1 MVGDKSPVTLI
12 GLYRSRN
19 DARDSPTVK
28 LLKELPPL
36 LIKRKKLLVLL
47 AGWGFIALGVVGLF
61 LPVLQGILFLLV
73 GLFILSSESAW
84 AHRLLEKIRERFPAT
99 AMRFEKASV
108 TAKTLLGTIF
118 RRRE

>member
-1 MVGDKSPVTLI
+1 
-12 GLYRSRN
+12 
-19 DARDSPTVK
+19 

-36 LIKRKKLLVLL
+36 LTKRKKLFVLL
-47 AGWGFIALGVVGLF
+47 VGWSFIVLGLVGLF
-61 LPVLQGILFLLV
+61 LPGLPGILFLLV
-73 GLFILSSESAW
+73 GLFILSSEYAW

-108 TAKTLLGTIF
+108 TAQKWLATIF

>member
-1 MVGDKSPVTLI
+1 
-12 GLYRSRN
+12 
-19 DARDSPTVK
+19 

-36 LIKRKKLLVLL
+36 LTKRKKLFVLL
-47 AGWGFIALGVVGLF
+47 VGWSFIVLGLVGLF
-61 LPVLQGILFLLV
+61 LPGLPGILFLLV
-73 GLFILSSESAW
+73 GLFILSSEYAW

-108 TAKTLLGTIF
+108 TAQKWLGTIF

>member
-1 MVGDKSPVTLI
+1 
-12 GLYRSRN
+12 
-19 DARDSPTVK
+19 

-36 LIKRKKLLVLL
+36 LTKRNKLFVLLV
-47 AGWGFIALGVVGLF
+47 GWSFIVLGLVGLF
-61 LPVLQGILFLLV
+61 LPGLQGILLLLV
-73 GLFILSSESAW
+73 GLFILSSEYAW

-108 TAKTLLGTIF
+108 TAQKWLGTIF